1 MSLLCVILNVFYAD
15 LHYLLGLFFLR
26 IFAFALNIP
35 FTMAFKGVHM

>member
-15 LHYLLGLFFLR
+15 LHYLLGLFLR

-35 FTMAFKGVHM
+35 YTMAFKGVHM